1 MSLLDESN
9 FFITK
14 INIVLVISDIHLTCF
29 HFVSVPTGLSNQE
42 KVDFVTKFLD
52 WKGMKRQD
60 CLVLNF
66 GLSDLPSVIFPQ
78 LRRVILRVMSII
90 YIDLLSISCSYKFG
104 SIYYFSF
111 RFFIIRSFLCC

>member
-1 MSLLDESN
+1 M
-9 FFITK
+9 IIIKK
-14 INIVLVISDIHLTCF
+14 INIVLVKSKIPLTCF
-29 HFVSVPTGLSNQE
+29 HFISVTTSLSDQE
-42 KVDFVTKFLD
+42 KSDFMTKFFD

-90 YIDLLSISCSYKFG
+90 YIDLLNISCSYKFG